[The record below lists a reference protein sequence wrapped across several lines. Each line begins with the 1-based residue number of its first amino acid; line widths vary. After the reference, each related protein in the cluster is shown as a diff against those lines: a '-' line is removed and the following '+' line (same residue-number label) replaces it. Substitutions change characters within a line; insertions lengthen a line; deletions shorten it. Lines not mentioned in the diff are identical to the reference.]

1 MHNNIAIELLKT
13 LSKSE
18 LKKFELFLKSPYHNT
33 NKSIILLFDSIKK
46 FAPEFTDKALHREN
60 LFKKIYPGKEY
71 NELSLRTRMSEL
83 TELLRKF
90 FAQIHFEKNDFS
102 LKINLIEELT
112 EKFKYKISEKYI
124 HEQLEENAKSKDT
137 SVAVYHQKVELY
149 KALFYV
155 KLHERESYLDQLIQ
169 LGDALINYFFGYF
182 SKIINNIYVQED
194 NLNEHEKFNIVKLFI
209 EKFDNEGFLEKLKEN
224 NYPDYP
230 HLAIYYYM
238 YMTRIDKY
246 NDKHFYKLRDL
257 IFEHYHKF
265 DKLTQTNLWGFCA
278 NAVAASLQLVD
289 KKYIHEV
296 VDVHKFFLKLKIMP
310 VREGEY
316 FIFQLFDNI
325 FIMSLS
331 AGEIQF
337 AEEFLNEYGA
347 HLSPEIKENQ
357 LLIYNAILS
366 LYKKDYN
373 ASMEVLGKI
382 QHSDIVVKMRIRM
395 LYFMN
400 YYETEAFES
409 ALSLLDSFKHF
420 LSENK
425 KLPGYLAEAIS
436 LAVKYCSKLLTAKM
450 NNKKLD
456 YAVYKEA
463 KELKVIYSNREWILE
478 KMEEII

>member
-13 LSKSE
+13 LTKAE

-46 FAPEFTDKALHREN
+46 YAPEFTDKALHREN

-83 TELLRKF
+83 AELIRKF
-90 FAQIHFEKNDFS
+90 LAQIHFEKNEFS
-102 LKINLIEELT
+102 FKINLIEELT
-112 EKFKYKISEKYI
+112 EKFKYKIAEKYI
-124 HEQLEENAKSKDT
+124 FEQIEENSKSKDT
-137 SVAVYHQKVELY
+137 SVGSYYQRVELY

-155 KLHERESYLDQLIQ
+155 KLHEKESYSDQLYQ

-194 NLNEHEKFNIVKLFI
+194 SFNEQRQFNIVKLFI
-209 EKFDNEGFLEKLKEN
+209 EKFDNEGFLEKLRDN

-230 HLAIYYYM
+230 QLAIYFYM
-238 YMTRIDKY
+238 YMSRIDKY
-246 NDKHFYKLRDL
+246 NDKHFYKLREL
-257 IFEHYHKF
+257 IFNHYHKF
-265 DKLTQTNLWGFCA
+265 DKLGQTNLWGFCA

-289 KKYIHEV
+289 KKYIREI
-296 VDVHKFFLKLKIMP
+296 VDVHKFFLKLNIMP
-310 VREGEY
+310 VREGEH
-316 FIFQLFDNI
+316 FVIQLFDNI

-337 AEEFLNEYGA
+337 AEEFLNEYGRY
-347 HLSPEIKENQ
+347 LNPEIKDNQ
-357 LLIYNAILS
+357 VLIYSAILS
-366 LYKKDYN
+366 LYKKDYD
-373 ASMEVLGKI
+373 ASMEVLAKI
-382 QHSDIVVKMRIRM
+382 QHSDVVVKMRIRM

-400 YYETEAFES
+400 YYETGAYEN

-425 KLPGYLAEAIS
+425 KLPGYLLEAIS

-463 KELKVIYSNREWILE
+463 KELKIVYSNREWILE
-478 KMEEII
+478 KMEELI